1 MAKMQEFFNRQ
12 HEQLTKLET
21 LVVQTKKELE
31 EARSEARANLREM
44 RDETRFA
51 RQALQE
57 DIADAYNKMK
67 ASMEARKKES
77 QATIEEWKR
86 KREVTRLEN
95 RARDLEEYADA
106 ATDVARLALE
116 EARAASLDAVEARRV
131 ADEAK

>member
-57 DIADAYNKMK
+57 DVTDAYNKMK

-116 EARAASLDAVEARRV
+116 EARAASVDAVEARRV

>member
-57 DIADAYNKMK
+57 DVADAYNKMK